1 MKKTFLLGM
10 LFCGLVLNA
19 QELKKSVTWENIR
32 AHESGLPLIG
42 ELRAVRSDLGAESYW
57 SVGCETLDRSY
68 SDFDAYKQFL
78 SETGVGYGR
87 LQSGW
92 ARTEREK
99 GKYDFAWLDAQV
111 DGMIAQGVKP
121 WICLCYGNPA
131 YSDDGY
137 DLNARL
143 FGEGKVMQAW
153 DRYVAEVVKRYKGKV
168 HMYEV
173 WNEPDGGKGI
183 DSYDTYAVL
192 FDHTSRVIRKH
203 DSKVKIAAFGICT
216 PEREYIR
223 LSLKK
228 MKELGCLGRMDYL
241 TYHAYWPYPELII
254 PFVKELQEDV
264 KAIAPHVKLL
274 QGETGCPGR
283 LEHGHAMHTIEWDE
297 YSQAKWDLRQ
307 MMNHFGLG
315 IPYSIFTMVDLNYG
329 WMQQSFGLVRMQ
341 LDHKPVYKRP
351 KFYAVQHVTSLFTT
365 EMTPAPQVK
374 ASTNTSHELSC
385 VGIAKGGKAVGCVLW
400 FSDCRP
406 TSSLEREN
414 VRLKIEGVDFTDP
427 VYVDMLDGKI
437 YSLPALREHFSKGFI
452 SKDRLIIDSVPLW
465 DSPIVIIDRDALGE
479 QMLF

>member
-1 MKKTFLLGM
+1 MRKLYSAIALFLSIA
-10 LFCGLVLNA
+10 LNA
-19 QELKKSVTWENIR
+19 QELKTSITWDNIC
-32 AHESGLPLIG
+32 AHGSGLPVIG
-42 ELRAVRSDLGAESYW
+42 ELQAIRSDINNDSYW

-78 SETGVGYGR
+78 PETGVGYGR

-92 ARTEREK
+92 ARTEKVK
-99 GKYDFAWLDAQV
+99 GKYDFSWLDSQV
-111 DGMIAQGVKP
+111 NGMIEQGLKP
-121 WICLCYGNPA
+121 WICLCYGNPT

-153 DRYVAEVVKRYKGKV
+153 EKYVAEVVKRYKGKV
-168 HMYEV
+168 RMYEV

-192 FDHTSRVIRKH
+192 FDHTSKIIRNNDKN
-203 DSKVKIAAFGICT
+203 VKIASFGICT
-216 PEREYIR
+216 PDREYIR

-228 MKELGCLGRMDYL
+228 MKELGCLDRMDYL

-254 PFVKELQEDV
+254 PAVKKLQEDL
-264 KAIAPHVKLL
+264 KSLAPHVQLL

-307 MMNHFGLG
+307 MLTHFGLG

-351 KFYAVQHVTSLFTT
+351 KFYAVQHITSLFTT
-365 EMTPAPQVK
+365 ELK
-374 ASTNTSHELSC
+374 ADNSVSVSTNTNHKVSC
-385 VGIAKGGKAVGCVLW
+385 VGISKNGKKIGCALW
-400 FSDCRP
+400 LSDARP
-406 TSSLEREN
+406 TSSLTREN
-414 VRLKIEGVDFTDP
+414 LSISISGIEYKDP

-437 YSLPALREHFSKGFI
+437 YSLPCLRAHYSKGFI
-452 SKDRLIIDSVPLW
+452 TENQLILDSVPLW
-465 DSPIVIIDRDALGE
+465 DSPVVIIERGAIPHMFE
-479 QMLF
+479 